1 MIKNMGS
8 YYFPGFYESIF
19 NGSEDFIDDEME
31 VKDELGLDDISV
43 EYEYVDCYVDYK
55 GERYELNDFKK
66 LFQ

>member
-1 MIKNMGS
+1 MGS

-31 VKDELGLDDISV
+31 VKDELGLDDISA

>member
-1 MIKNMGS
+1 MGS